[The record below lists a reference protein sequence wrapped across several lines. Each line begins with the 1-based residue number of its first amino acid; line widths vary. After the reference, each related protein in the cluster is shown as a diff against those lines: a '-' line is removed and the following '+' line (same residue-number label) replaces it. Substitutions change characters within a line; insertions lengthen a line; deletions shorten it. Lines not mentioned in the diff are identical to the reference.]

1 MNIDRAI
8 EIIEGYIGIRG
19 IWHQW
24 DIDAIKTLYIYVCT
38 AEHGKPTI
46 QDSKNVGI
54 DLSF

>member
-8 EIIEGYIGIRG
+8 EIIEGHIGIRG

-38 AEHGKPTI
+38 AEHGKLTI